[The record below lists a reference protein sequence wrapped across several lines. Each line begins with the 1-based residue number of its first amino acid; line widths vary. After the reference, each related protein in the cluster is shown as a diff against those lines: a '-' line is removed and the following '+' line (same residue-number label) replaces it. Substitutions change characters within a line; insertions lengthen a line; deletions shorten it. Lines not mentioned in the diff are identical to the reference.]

1 MHQPTKTTLIPI
13 SPLITQGI
21 TNNQTPTHMS
31 EININQVNARIED
44 LEKELAVIKAEK
56 ANLSDPSIKG
66 LGIKFSQ
73 LDLSKA
79 SSVIHL
85 HNALIERLE
94 GLTAKVEALEAKA
107 K

>member
-1 MHQPTKTTLIPI
+1 
-13 SPLITQGI
+13 
-21 TNNQTPTHMS
+21 MS

-44 LEKELAVIKAEK
+44 LEKEIAVIKAEK
-56 ANLSDPSIKG
+56 ANLTDPSITG
-66 LGIKFSQ
+66 LGIKFSE